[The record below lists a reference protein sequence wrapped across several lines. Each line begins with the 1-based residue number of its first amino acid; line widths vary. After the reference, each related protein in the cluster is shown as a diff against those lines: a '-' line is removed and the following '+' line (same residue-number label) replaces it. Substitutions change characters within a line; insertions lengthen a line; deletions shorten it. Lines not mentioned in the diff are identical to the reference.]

1 VRNVFVLARDVIELT
16 MARAVTSG
24 RHVPDGW
31 KLEGMDHHIRH
42 ADDHIDDYWRLAE
55 GADDIEEALEHALV
69 RCVMALWSFKNGI
82 DGDNGPDG
90 ISPEI
95 SG

>member
-1 VRNVFVLARDVIELT
+1 MNDLVVLARDVIELT

-24 RHVPDGW
+24 KHVPHDYW
-31 KLEGMDHHIRH
+31 NS
-42 ADDHIDDYWRLAE
+42 ADDDLT
-55 GADDIEEALEHALV
+55 EEALEHALV

>member
-1 VRNVFVLARDVIELT
+1 MNDLVVLARDVIELT

-24 RHVPDGW
+24 KHVPHSW

-42 ADDHIDDYWRLAE
+42 ADDHIDDYWNS
-55 GADDIEEALEHALV
+55 ADDDLTEEALEHALV